1 MLQTWI
7 HRIKPGM
14 EPRLYQW
21 LAELNAR
28 SGELRESFEAAGIT
42 AEQAYVLPT
51 ESGSFL
57 VYVSEAGNQSHAAS
71 VYASSNLPIDLE
83 HRQVMTEC
91 VEETLQL
98 APIYDVSG

>member
-14 EPRLYQW
+14 EPRLYEW

-28 SGELRESFEAAGIT
+28 SGEVRESFAAAGIT
-42 AEQAYVLPT
+42 AEQAYIVPT
-51 ESGSFL
+51 ESGSLL
-57 VYVSEAGNQSHAAS
+57 VYVSEAGNQPHAVS
-71 VYASSNLPIDLE
+71 VYESSSLPIDLE
-83 HRQVMTEC
+83 HRQVMSDC

-98 APIYDVSG
+98 APTYDVSG